1 MLSSVDV
8 SDDTVI
14 VDANKSPFASTN
26 PHDAICYS
34 NSSYSKSHV
43 PNAVVEHRSARA
55 RDPFPYV
62 FTNART
68 FTQSSSVNAPTVAHV
83 AMSQL
88 RQSRAVVE
96 SVVGPKTN
104 TQRLQSS
111 TFTSFTAQQITK
123 TQSSQPWAKNFVT
136 YADRSIAIVSDFLHL
151 YDTSRDAPSGFARN
165 DGLRRSIG
173 EYDRMDVGDGGRSV
187 LGDAEDRI
195 LRAIALGD
203 GVAAQSAAVGLV
215 K

>member
-1 MLSSVDV
+1 M
-8 SDDTVI
+8 
-14 VDANKSPFASTN
+14 
-26 PHDAICYS
+26 
-34 NSSYSKSHV
+34 
-43 PNAVVEHRSARA
+43 
-55 RDPFPYV
+55 
-62 FTNART
+62 
-68 FTQSSSVNAPTVAHV
+68 
-83 AMSQL
+83 
-88 RQSRAVVE
+88 
-96 SVVGPKTN
+96 
-104 TQRLQSS
+104 
-111 TFTSFTAQQITK
+111 
-123 TQSSQPWAKNFVT
+123 
-136 YADRSIAIVSDFLHL
+136 